1 MTSLGSCLHLQWH
14 TRCWR
19 NNCQSKLW
27 TRFSRSVSF
36 TQKAEAS
43 RRYQRTLDRV
53 TQRFLTDFL
62 RTYCFSRSLKNN
74 SSDPEETS
82 EDPTAKRSYLWN
94 HRQMYQQTPSTNINN
109 QCHNSSETE
118 RRWEDLLHTNGRYQ
132 SLDGLGQRF
141 FDFSVMSYNI
151 LSQKLLYDNAHLYKH
166 CSLPILKW
174 NYRLRNIMKEIQ
186 RHNADILCLQEVQ
199 EDHYETQ
206 VKPSLESLGY
216 HCEYKKRT
224 GNKVDGCAV
233 VFKQA
238 SFSLVSC
245 HPVEYFKRDIPLLDR
260 DNVGL
265 VLLLKPKL
273 EKGITN
279 HLCVANTHLLYNP
292 RRGDIKLT
300 QLGLLLAEISHVSKQ
315 SDGSTCPVVLC
326 GDFNAVPWS
335 PLYRFI
341 RERKLEYHGIPV
353 GKVSGQDEK
362 RKGQRILS
370 VPLWPQCLGISQ
382 QCQYEDPSPSSI
394 RSGEGSRINKSCIE
408 HSLNLTSAY
417 SHHSSKR
424 GRPEITTCHSKR
436 AMTVDYIFYSP
447 TSRDTSLNS
456 VKGSLVENR
465 PSLCHLL
472 IFPGFRP
479 WCLLLSRTSWHCC
492 KTLIRQVLLHIGG
505 NTSKSLFSSSSLY
518 LLDIKAAS
526 APCS

>member
-1 MTSLGSCLHLQWH
+1 MTSLGSSVHLQRH
-14 TRCWR
+14 TGCWR
-19 NNCQSKLW
+19 NSCQSKFW
-27 TRFSRSVSF
+27 TRFSCSTAF
-36 TQKAEAS
+36 TQKAVA
-43 RRYQRTLDRV
+43 YQRSVKDRI
-53 TQRFLTDFL
+53 TQRFRTDFA
-62 RTYCFSRSLKNN
+62 RSYWTLKNN
-74 SSDPEETS
+74 YSDLEETS
-82 EDPTAKRSYLWN
+82 GHSPAKRSYLLN
-94 HRQMYQQTPSTNINN
+94 HRQMYQQTPSTNINKI
-109 QCHNSSETE
+109 E
-118 RRWEDLLHTNGRYQ
+118 RRWEDLFHTNGRYQ

-151 LSQKLLYDNAHLYKH
+151 LSQKLLHDNAHLYKH

-174 NYRLRNIMKEIQ
+174 NYRLRNMMKEIQ

-245 HPVEYFKRDIPLLDR
+245 HPVEYFKPDIPLLDR

-273 EKGITN
+273 EKGISN

-315 SDGSTCPVVLC
+315 ADGSTCPVILC

-362 RKGQRILS
+362 RKGQRILN

-382 QCQYEDPSPSSI
+382 QCQYEDPSTSAI
-394 RSGEGSRINKSCIE
+394 RSDEGSKINRSSIE
-408 HSLNLTSAY
+408 HSLNLSSAY

-424 GRPEITTCHSKR
+424 GRPEITTCHSRR

-447 TSRDTSLNS
+447 TSLNS
-456 VKGSLVENR
+456 ESEGLQLLARLALFDEIDLHAISGLPNANNSSDHLPLLASFRMPNLHASYAHVQGSEEH
-465 PSLCHLL
+465 S
-472 IFPGFRP
+472 
-479 WCLLLSRTSWHCC
+479 T
-492 KTLIRQVLLHIGG
+492 
-505 NTSKSLFSSSSLY
+505 
-518 LLDIKAAS
+518 
-526 APCS
+526 